1 MIEIICYIL
10 IGAMLGVMSM
20 ALLSANKYSKYCSR
34 VSELE
39 HEIKTLKQRG
49 RKPQPKKKPVRRR
62 NA

>member
-20 ALLSANKYSKYCSR
+20 ALLSANKYSRYSSR
-34 VSELE
+34 VRELE

>member
-1 MIEIICYIL
+1 M